1 MSEKPHNYCLGT
13 TYLIKVDIWW
23 AMAACSPQDSILMTS
38 GRNVAIVICNKSLLK
53 PMLDRLISV
62 SFFLFVRNA
71 TDLDHTADV
80 Q

>member
-1 MSEKPHNYCLGT
+1 MSKKPHNYCLVT
-13 TYLIKVDIWW
+13 ICLKLIFGGLRQRN
-23 AMAACSPQDSILMTS
+23 SPQDSISMTS

-62 SFFLFVRNA
+62 SFFLFVCNA